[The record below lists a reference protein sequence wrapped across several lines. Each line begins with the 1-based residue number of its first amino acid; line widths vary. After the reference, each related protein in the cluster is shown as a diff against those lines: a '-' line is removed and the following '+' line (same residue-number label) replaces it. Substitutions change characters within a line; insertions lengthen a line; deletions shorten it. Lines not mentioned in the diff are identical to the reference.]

1 LAANI
6 NPRADKPRLDNRT
19 FKLDPRI
26 AKGYY
31 SAVYFNRT
39 REIAAKHFPNS
50 RVLMQVFQK
59 NHAVVCGTDEA
70 IAALQEFAENGRDLV
85 IHSLRDGDEAEPY
98 ETVMTIEGPYHWF
111 AHLESVYLGIL
122 ARRTL
127 VATNTR
133 RVVEAAGGKPVLFF
147 ADRFDVY
154 TNQTGDGYAA
164 YVSGSLG
171 QATDAMVRWWGD
183 KGVGTMPHALVALCG
198 GDTVKAAKLF
208 ADEYPDVPLL
218 VLVDY
223 KNDCVNTALEVC
235 RALPDRVKGVRLDTA
250 ATMVD
255 KSLHDDMGTFQPT
268 GVNPQLV
275 RKVRRALDA
284 EGFGHVQIIVSGG
297 FNAERIRDFE
307 AKKVPVDVYA
317 VGSSLLKGNYDYT
330 ADIVMVDGRPQ
341 SKVGRRYNPNP
352 RLELVEP

>member
-1 LAANI
+1 MAANI
-6 NPRADKPRLDNRT
+6 NPRADKPRLTNRT
-19 FKLDPRI
+19 FKHDPRI
-26 AKGYY
+26 ADGYY
-31 SAVYFNRT
+31 SAVYFTRA
-39 REIAAKHFPNS
+39 REIVAKHFPDN
-50 RVLMQVFQK
+50 RVTMQIFQK
-59 NHAVVCGTDEA
+59 NHAVICGTDEA
-70 IAALQEFAENGRDLV
+70 ISILREFAANGHDLV
-85 IHSLRDGDEAEPY
+85 IRSLRDGDEVRPY
-98 ETVMTIEGPYHWF
+98 ETVMTIEGPYQSF

-154 TNQTGDGYAA
+154 NNQTGDGYAA

-183 KGVGTMPHALVALCG
+183 KGMGTMPHSLIALCG

-208 ADEYPDVPLL
+208 AEEYPDVPLM

-223 KNDCVNTALEVC
+223 QNDCVGTALEVC

-250 ATMVD
+250 GTLVD
-255 KSLHDDMGTFQPT
+255 RSLHDDMGTFQPT

-275 RKVRRALDA
+275 RKVRQALDA
-284 EGFGHVQIIVSGG
+284 EGFGRVQIIVSGG
-297 FNAERIRDFE
+297 FNADRIRLFE
-307 AKKVPVDVYA
+307 AEKVPVDVYA

-330 ADIVMVDGRPQ
+330 ADVVLVDGKPQ
-341 SKVGRRYNPNP
+341 AKVGRGHNPNP